1 MEQSDREGM
10 VLDFK
15 EIMYNLLDHILILL
29 LSGIILAFGAVI
41 VSKLLIKPVY
51 TSSSS
56 LYIISRQDNE
66 KSMTLTDLQTG
77 TQLTKDYQILVKSR
91 SVMEQVISDLGLDI
105 NYDQLARMITVN
117 APVDTRIIEITVKS
131 REAYTAKLLADAIAG
146 VSAERMVKVME
157 MEKVSII
164 EKGSLPTRPSKPNIF
179 INLLIGGCVGVFLAS
194 FIIVL
199 SDLLND
205 SIKTAEDVERYL
217 GLVTLCE
224 IPIEENLVRKKF
236 FKKKSLFRHN
246 TFAGIIH
253 RITIHMTKSHH
264 AKNAKA
270 KNAKVNNIRRYIR
283 SRIASG
289 RKSR

>member
-1 MEQSDREGM
+1 MEQSEREGM
-10 VLDFK
+10 VLDVK
-15 EIMYNLLDHILILL
+15 EIIYNLLDHILILL

-91 SVMEQVISDLGLDI
+91 SVMEQVISDLGLDL

-117 APVDTRIIEITVKS
+117 APVDTRIIEITVKN
-131 REAYTAKLLADAIAG
+131 RDAYTAKLLADAIAG

-164 EKGSLPTRPSKPNIF
+164 EKGSLPTRPSNPNIF
-179 INLLIGGCVGVFLAS
+179 INFLIGGCVGVFLAALV
-194 FIIVL
+194 IVL

-224 IPIEENLVRKKF
+224 IPIEENLAKKKS
-236 FKKKSLFRHN
+236 FKKKSLFRRN
-246 TFAGIIH
+246 IFDGIL
-253 RITIHMTKSHH
+253 RKLTIHITKSHH
-264 AKNAKA
+264 GKNLNI
-270 KNAKVNNIRRYIR
+270 KNNLFNQIIIR
-283 SRIASG
+283 